1 MKIGMICFTARG
13 AGVCR
18 LLCRR
23 FRDTGTECT
32 GYVPRRFWKPEW
44 EEEGI
49 LPQDKS
55 LPEWTG
61 SMFGQ
66 NRALVFIGA
75 AGIAVRAIA
84 PFVRDKMTDPPVV
97 AADEAGHFCIPLL
110 SGHVGGANELAETMA
125 DWLQGIPVITTA
137 TDVNGIFAV
146 DVFAARR
153 GLCITDRKEAKE
165 ISAWLLDGGKVGFF
179 CDAQCGWAESGA
191 WPWLRR
197 NQSSDREADNRET
210 DNRETD
216 NRETDNRQR
225 SNRERENFRDSAE
238 GIPCHNICMNSVC
251 RHNIWITFRNSER
264 PCAAPAGEAAF
275 LRLVPKMVVVGVGCR
290 KGTLPD
296 ILERRVLKALEH
308 EGIDPAAVKAL
319 ATIDI
324 KAGEEAVSRLA
335 GRYGWEL
342 RTFTSGELL
351 AVEGEFEE
359 SEFVRSTVGVGNV
372 CERSCTARGGI
383 LLIHKQ
389 AGEGVTVAA
398 AIEPVIRSVYKSR
411 L

>member
-13 AGVCR
+13 TAICR

-23 FRDTGTECT
+23 FRDTGTEST

-44 EEEGI
+44 EAEGI
-49 LPQDKS
+49 RPQDKS
-55 LPEWTG
+55 LSEWTG
-61 SMFGQ
+61 SMFEEK
-66 NRALVFIGA
+66 RALVFIGA

-110 SGHVGGANELAETMA
+110 SGHVGGANELAERMA

-137 TDVNGIFAV
+137 TDVNGVFAV
-146 DVFAARR
+146 DVFAVRS

-179 CDAQCGWAESGA
+179 CDPECRGAERASGSG
-191 WPWLRR
+191 PLKNR
-197 NQSSDREADNRET
+197 SSGRET
-210 DNRETD
+210 
-216 NRETDNRQR
+216 
-225 SNRERENFRDSAE
+225 ENVGYGTEDICR
-238 GIPCHNICMNSVC
+238 HNICRNSVC

-264 PCAAPAGEAAF
+264 PTLSPDKEAVF
-275 LRLVPKMVVVGVGCR
+275 LRLVPKVVVVGVGCR
-290 KGTLPD
+290 KGTSPD
-296 ILERRVLKALEH
+296 ILEGRVLKALE
-308 EGIDPAAVKAL
+308 GGNIDPAAVKAL
-319 ATIDI
+319 STIDI
-324 KAGEEAVSRLA
+324 KAGEEAVTRLA

-398 AIEPVIRSVYKSR
+398 AIEPAAGKLDIEKCSWI
-411 L
+411 

>member
-13 AGVCR
+13 TAICR

-23 FRDTGTECT
+23 FRDTGTEST

-44 EEEGI
+44 EAEGI
-49 LPQDKS
+49 RPQDKS
-55 LPEWTG
+55 LSEWTG
-61 SMFGQ
+61 SMFEEK
-66 NRALVFIGA
+66 RALVFIGA

-110 SGHVGGANELAETMA
+110 SGHVGGANELAERMA

-137 TDVNGIFAV
+137 TDVNGVFAV
-146 DVFAARR
+146 DVFAVRS

-165 ISAWLLDGGKVGFF
+165 ISAWLLDGGKVGFC
-179 CDAQCGWAESGA
+179 CDPECRGAERASGSG
-191 WPWLRR
+191 PLKNR
-197 NQSSDREADNRET
+197 SSGRET
-210 DNRETD
+210 
-216 NRETDNRQR
+216 
-225 SNRERENFRDSAE
+225 ENVGYGTEDICR
-238 GIPCHNICMNSVC
+238 HNICRNSVC

-264 PCAAPAGEAAF
+264 PTLSPDKEAVF
-275 LRLVPKMVVVGVGCR
+275 LRLVPKVVVVGVGCR
-290 KGTLPD
+290 KGTSPD
-296 ILERRVLKALEH
+296 ILEGRVLKALES
-308 EGIDPAAVKAL
+308 GNIDPAAVKAL
-319 ATIDI
+319 STIDI
-324 KAGEEAVSRLA
+324 KAGEEAVTRLA

-372 CERSCTARGGI
+372 CERSCTARGGR

-398 AIEPVIRSVYKSR
+398 AIEPAAGKLDIEKCSWI
-411 L
+411 

>member
-13 AGVCR
+13 TAICR

-23 FRDTGTECT
+23 FRDTGTEST

-44 EEEGI
+44 EAEGI
-49 LPQDKS
+49 RPQDKS
-55 LPEWTG
+55 LSEWTG
-61 SMFGQ
+61 SMFEEK
-66 NRALVFIGA
+66 RALVFIGA

-110 SGHVGGANELAETMA
+110 SGHVGGANELAERMA

-137 TDVNGIFAV
+137 TDVNGVFAV
-146 DVFAARR
+146 DVFAVRS

-179 CDAQCGWAESGA
+179 CDPECRGAERASGSG
-191 WPWLRR
+191 PLKNR
-197 NQSSDREADNRET
+197 SSGRET
-210 DNRETD
+210 
-216 NRETDNRQR
+216 
-225 SNRERENFRDSAE
+225 ENVGYGTEDICR
-238 GIPCHNICMNSVC
+238 HNICRNSVC

-264 PCAAPAGEAAF
+264 PTLSPDKEAVF
-275 LRLVPKMVVVGVGCR
+275 LRLVPKVVVVGVGCR
-290 KGTLPD
+290 KGTSPD
-296 ILERRVLKALEH
+296 ILEGRVLKALES
-308 EGIDPAAVKAL
+308 GNIDPAAVKAL
-319 ATIDI
+319 STIDI
-324 KAGEEAVSRLA
+324 KAGEEAVTRLA

-372 CERSCTARGGI
+372 CERSCTARGGR

-398 AIEPVIRSVYKSR
+398 AIEPAAGKLDIEKCSR
-411 L
+411 I

>member
-13 AGVCR
+13 TAICR

-23 FRDTGTECT
+23 FRDTGTEST

-44 EEEGI
+44 EAEGI
-49 LPQDKS
+49 RPQDKS
-55 LPEWTG
+55 LSEWTG
-61 SMFGQ
+61 SMFEEK
-66 NRALVFIGA
+66 RALVFIGA

-110 SGHVGGANELAETMA
+110 SGHVGGANELAERMA

-137 TDVNGIFAV
+137 TDVNGVFAV
-146 DVFAARR
+146 DVFAVRS

-179 CDAQCGWAESGA
+179 CDPECRGAERASGSG
-191 WPWLRR
+191 PLKNR
-197 NQSSDREADNRET
+197 SSGRET
-210 DNRETD
+210 
-216 NRETDNRQR
+216 
-225 SNRERENFRDSAE
+225 ENVGYGTEDICR
-238 GIPCHNICMNSVC
+238 HNICRNSVC

-264 PCAAPAGEAAF
+264 PTLSPDKEAVF
-275 LRLVPKMVVVGVGCR
+275 LRLVPKVVVVGVGCR
-290 KGTLPD
+290 KGTSPD
-296 ILERRVLKALEH
+296 ILEGRVLKALES
-308 EGIDPAAVKAL
+308 GNIDPAAVKAL
-319 ATIDI
+319 STIDI
-324 KAGEEAVSRLA
+324 KAGEEAVTRLA

-342 RTFTSGELL
+342 RTFTAGELL
-351 AVEGEFEE
+351 AVKGEFEE

-372 CERSCTARGGI
+372 CERSCTARGGR

-398 AIEPVIRSVYKSR
+398 AIEPAAGKLDIEKCSWI
-411 L
+411 

>member
-13 AGVCR
+13 TAICR

-23 FRDTGTECT
+23 FRDTGTEST

-44 EEEGI
+44 EAEGI
-49 LPQDKS
+49 RPQDKS
-55 LPEWTG
+55 LSEWTG
-61 SMFGQ
+61 SMFEEK
-66 NRALVFIGA
+66 RALVFIGA

-110 SGHVGGANELAETMA
+110 SGHVGGANELAERMA

-137 TDVNGIFAV
+137 TDVNGVFAV
-146 DVFAARR
+146 DVFAVRS

-179 CDAQCGWAESGA
+179 CDPECRGAERASGSG
-191 WPWLRR
+191 PLKNR
-197 NQSSDREADNRET
+197 SSGRET
-210 DNRETD
+210 
-216 NRETDNRQR
+216 
-225 SNRERENFRDSAE
+225 ENVGYGTEDICR
-238 GIPCHNICMNSVC
+238 HNICRNSVC

-264 PCAAPAGEAAF
+264 PTLSPDKEAVF
-275 LRLVPKMVVVGVGCR
+275 LRLVPKVVAGGVGCR
-290 KGTLPD
+290 KGTSPD
-296 ILERRVLKALEH
+296 ILEGRVLKALES
-308 EGIDPAAVKAL
+308 GNIDPAAVKAL
-319 ATIDI
+319 STIDI
-324 KAGEEAVSRLA
+324 KAGEEAVTRLA

-372 CERSCTARGGI
+372 CERSCTARGGR

-398 AIEPVIRSVYKSR
+398 AIEPAAGKLDIEKCSWI
-411 L
+411 

>member
-13 AGVCR
+13 TAICR

-23 FRDTGTECT
+23 FRDTGTEST

-44 EEEGI
+44 EAEGI
-49 LPQDKS
+49 RPQDKS
-55 LPEWTG
+55 LSEWTG
-61 SMFGQ
+61 SMFEE

-110 SGHVGGANELAETMA
+110 SGHVGGANELAERMA

-137 TDVNGIFAV
+137 TDVNGVFAV
-146 DVFAARR
+146 DVFAVRS

-179 CDAQCGWAESGA
+179 CDPECRGAERASGSG
-191 WPWLRR
+191 PLKNR
-197 NQSSDREADNRET
+197 SSGRET
-210 DNRETD
+210 
-216 NRETDNRQR
+216 
-225 SNRERENFRDSAE
+225 ENVGYGTEDICR
-238 GIPCHNICMNSVC
+238 HNICRNSVC

-264 PCAAPAGEAAF
+264 PTLSPDKEAVF
-275 LRLVPKMVVVGVGCR
+275 LRLVPKVVVVGVGCR
-290 KGTLPD
+290 KGTSPD
-296 ILERRVLKALEH
+296 ILEGRVLKALES
-308 EGIDPAAVKAL
+308 GNIDPAAVKAL
-319 ATIDI
+319 STIDI
-324 KAGEEAVSRLA
+324 KAGEEAVTRLA

-372 CERSCTARGGI
+372 CERSCTARGGR

-398 AIEPVIRSVYKSR
+398 AIEPAAGKLDIEKCSWI
-411 L
+411 

>member
-13 AGVCR
+13 TAICR

-23 FRDTGTECT
+23 FRDTGTEST

-44 EEEGI
+44 EAEGI
-49 LPQDKS
+49 RPQDKS
-55 LPEWTG
+55 LSEWTG
-61 SMFGQ
+61 SMFEEK
-66 NRALVFIGA
+66 RALVFIGA

-84 PFVRDKMTDPPVV
+84 PFVRDKMMDPPVV

-110 SGHVGGANELAETMA
+110 SGHVGGANELAERMA

-137 TDVNGIFAV
+137 TDVNGVFAV
-146 DVFAARR
+146 DVFAVRS

-179 CDAQCGWAESGA
+179 CDPECRGAERASGSG
-191 WPWLRR
+191 PLKNR
-197 NQSSDREADNRET
+197 SSGRET
-210 DNRETD
+210 
-216 NRETDNRQR
+216 
-225 SNRERENFRDSAE
+225 ENVGYGTEDICR
-238 GIPCHNICMNSVC
+238 HNICRNSVC

-264 PCAAPAGEAAF
+264 PTLSPDKEAVF
-275 LRLVPKMVVVGVGCR
+275 LRLVPKVVVVGVGCR
-290 KGTLPD
+290 KGTSPD
-296 ILERRVLKALEH
+296 ILEGRVLKALES
-308 EGIDPAAVKAL
+308 GNIDPAAVKAL
-319 ATIDI
+319 STIDI
-324 KAGEEAVSRLA
+324 KAGEEAVTRLA

-372 CERSCTARGGI
+372 CERSCTARGGR

-398 AIEPVIRSVYKSR
+398 AIEPAAGKLDIEKCSWI
-411 L
+411 

>member
-1 MKIGMICFTARG
+1 MRIGMICFTARG
-13 AGVCR
+13 TAICR

-23 FRDTGTECT
+23 FRDTGTEST

-44 EEEGI
+44 EAEGI
-49 LPQDKS
+49 RPQDKS
-55 LPEWTG
+55 LSEWTG
-61 SMFGQ
+61 SMFEEK
-66 NRALVFIGA
+66 RALVFIGA

-110 SGHVGGANELAETMA
+110 SGHVGGANELAERMA

-137 TDVNGIFAV
+137 TDVNGVFAV
-146 DVFAARR
+146 DVFAVRS

-179 CDAQCGWAESGA
+179 CDPECRGAERASGSG
-191 WPWLRR
+191 PLKNR
-197 NQSSDREADNRET
+197 SSGRET
-210 DNRETD
+210 
-216 NRETDNRQR
+216 
-225 SNRERENFRDSAE
+225 ENVGYGTEDICR
-238 GIPCHNICMNSVC
+238 HNICRNSVC

-264 PCAAPAGEAAF
+264 PTLSPDKEAVF
-275 LRLVPKMVVVGVGCR
+275 LRLVPKVVVVGVGCR
-290 KGTLPD
+290 KGTSPD
-296 ILERRVLKALEH
+296 ILEGRVLKALES
-308 EGIDPAAVKAL
+308 GNIDPAAVKAL
-319 ATIDI
+319 STIDI
-324 KAGEEAVSRLA
+324 KAGEEAVTRLA

-372 CERSCTARGGI
+372 CERSCTARGGR

-398 AIEPVIRSVYKSR
+398 AIEPAAGKLDIEKCSWI
-411 L
+411 

>member
-13 AGVCR
+13 TAICR

-23 FRDTGTECT
+23 FRDTGTEST

-44 EEEGI
+44 EAEGI
-49 LPQDKS
+49 RPQDKS
-55 LPEWTG
+55 LSEWTG
-61 SMFGQ
+61 SMFEEK
-66 NRALVFIGA
+66 RALVFIGA

-110 SGHVGGANELAETMA
+110 SGHVGGANELAERMA

-137 TDVNGIFAV
+137 TDVNGVFAV
-146 DVFAARR
+146 DVFAVRS

-179 CDAQCGWAESGA
+179 CDPECRGAERASGSG
-191 WPWLRR
+191 PLKNR
-197 NQSSDREADNRET
+197 SSGRET
-210 DNRETD
+210 
-216 NRETDNRQR
+216 
-225 SNRERENFRDSAE
+225 ENVGYGTEDICR
-238 GIPCHNICMNSVC
+238 HNICRNSVC

-264 PCAAPAGEAAF
+264 PTLSPDKEAVF
-275 LRLVPKMVVVGVGCR
+275 LRLVPKVVAGGVGCR
-290 KGTLPD
+290 KGTSPD
-296 ILERRVLKALEH
+296 ILEGRVLKALES
-308 EGIDPAAVKAL
+308 GNIDPAAVKAL
-319 ATIDI
+319 STIDI
-324 KAGEEAVSRLA
+324 KAGEEAVTRLA

-359 SEFVRSTVGVGNV
+359 SEFVRSAVGVGNV
-372 CERSCTARGGI
+372 CERSCTARGGR

-398 AIEPVIRSVYKSR
+398 AIEPAAGKLDIEKCSWI
-411 L
+411 

>member
-13 AGVCR
+13 TAICR

-23 FRDTGTECT
+23 FRDTGTEST

-44 EEEGI
+44 EAEGI
-49 LPQDKS
+49 RPQDKS
-55 LPEWTG
+55 LSEWTG
-61 SMFGQ
+61 SMFEEK
-66 NRALVFIGA
+66 RALVFIGA

-110 SGHVGGANELAETMA
+110 SGHVGGANELAERMA

-137 TDVNGIFAV
+137 TDVNGVFAV
-146 DVFAARR
+146 DVFAVRS

-179 CDAQCGWAESGA
+179 CDPECRGAERASGSG
-191 WPWLRR
+191 PLKNR
-197 NQSSDREADNRET
+197 SSGRET
-210 DNRETD
+210 
-216 NRETDNRQR
+216 
-225 SNRERENFRDSAE
+225 ENVGYGTEDICR
-238 GIPCHNICMNSVC
+238 HNICRNSVC

-264 PCAAPAGEAAF
+264 PTLSPDKEAVF
-275 LRLVPKMVVVGVGCR
+275 LRLVPKVVVVGVGCR
-290 KGTLPD
+290 KGTSPD
-296 ILERRVLKALEH
+296 ILEGRVLKALES
-308 EGIDPAAVKAL
+308 GNIDPAAVKAL
-319 ATIDI
+319 STIDI
-324 KAGEEAVSRLA
+324 KAGEEAVTRLA

-372 CERSCTARGGI
+372 CERSCTARGGR

-398 AIEPVIRSVYKSR
+398 AIEAAAGKLDIEKCSWI
-411 L
+411 

>member
-13 AGVCR
+13 TAICR

-23 FRDTGTECT
+23 FRDKGTEST

-44 EEEGI
+44 EAEGI
-49 LPQDKS
+49 RPQDKS
-55 LPEWTG
+55 LSEWTG
-61 SMFGQ
+61 SMFEEK
-66 NRALVFIGA
+66 RALVFIGA

-110 SGHVGGANELAETMA
+110 SGHVGGANELAERMA

-137 TDVNGIFAV
+137 TDVNGVFAV
-146 DVFAARR
+146 DVFAVRS

-179 CDAQCGWAESGA
+179 CDPECRGAERASGSG
-191 WPWLRR
+191 PLKNR
-197 NQSSDREADNRET
+197 SSGRET
-210 DNRETD
+210 
-216 NRETDNRQR
+216 
-225 SNRERENFRDSAE
+225 ENVGYGTEDICR
-238 GIPCHNICMNSVC
+238 HNICRNSVC

-264 PCAAPAGEAAF
+264 PTLSPDKEAVF
-275 LRLVPKMVVVGVGCR
+275 LRLVPKVVVVGVGCR
-290 KGTLPD
+290 KGTSPD
-296 ILERRVLKALEH
+296 ILEGRVLKALES
-308 EGIDPAAVKAL
+308 GNIDPAAVKAL
-319 ATIDI
+319 STIDI
-324 KAGEEAVSRLA
+324 KAGEEAVTRLA

-372 CERSCTARGGI
+372 CERSCTARGGR

-398 AIEPVIRSVYKSR
+398 AIEPAAGKLDIEKCSWI
-411 L
+411 

>member
-13 AGVCR
+13 TAICR

-23 FRDTGTECT
+23 FRDTGTEST

-44 EEEGI
+44 EAEGI
-49 LPQDKS
+49 LPQDRS
-55 LPEWTG
+55 LSEWTG

-66 NRALVFIGA
+66 KRALVFIGA

-84 PFVRDKMTDPPVV
+84 PYVRDKMTDPPVV

-110 SGHVGGANELAETMA
+110 SGHVGGANELAERMA
-125 DWLQGIPVITTA
+125 GWLNGIPVITTA
-137 TDVNGIFAV
+137 TDVNGVFAV
-146 DVFAARR
+146 DVFAVRS

-179 CDAQCGWAESGA
+179 CDPECRGAERASGSG
-191 WPWLRR
+191 PLKNR
-197 NQSSDREADNRET
+197 SSGRET
-210 DNRETD
+210 
-216 NRETDNRQR
+216 
-225 SNRERENFRDSAE
+225 ENVGYGTEDICR
-238 GIPCHNICMNSVC
+238 HNICMNRVC
-251 RHNIWITFRNSER
+251 GHNIWITFRNSER
-264 PCAAPAGEAAF
+264 PSF

-290 KGTLPD
+290 KGTPPD
-296 ILERRVLKALEH
+296 VLERRVLETLKDG
-308 EGIDPAAVKAL
+308 GIDPAAVKAL
-319 ATIDI
+319 STIDI
-324 KAGEEAVSRLA
+324 KAGEAAVSRLA

-372 CERSCTARGGI
+372 CERSCTARGGR

-398 AIEPVIRSVYKSR
+398 AIEPAAGKLDIEKCSWI
-411 L
+411 

>member
-13 AGVCR
+13 TAICR

-23 FRDTGTECT
+23 FRDTGTEST

-44 EEEGI
+44 EAEGI
-49 LPQDKS
+49 RPQDKS
-55 LPEWTG
+55 LSEWTG
-61 SMFGQ
+61 SMFEEK
-66 NRALVFIGA
+66 RALVFIGA

-84 PFVRDKMTDPPVV
+84 PFIRDKMTDPPVV

-110 SGHVGGANELAETMA
+110 SGHVGGANELAERMA

-137 TDVNGIFAV
+137 TDVNDVFAV
-146 DVFAARR
+146 DVFAVRS

-179 CDAQCGWAESGA
+179 CDPECRRWDRASGA
-191 WPWLRR
+191 GPLSNR
-197 NQSSDREADNRET
+197 SSGRET
-210 DNRETD
+210 
-216 NRETDNRQR
+216 
-225 SNRERENFRDSAE
+225 ENVGYGTEDICR
-238 GIPCHNICMNSVC
+238 HNICMNSVC

-264 PCAAPAGEAAF
+264 PSLSPDKEAVF
-275 LRLVPKMVVVGVGCR
+275 LRLVPKVVVVGVGCR
-290 KGTLPD
+290 KGTSPD
-296 ILERRVLKALEH
+296 ILEGRVLKALE
-308 EGIDPAAVKAL
+308 GGNIDPAAVKAL
-319 ATIDI
+319 STIDI
-324 KAGEEAVSRLA
+324 KAGEEAVTRLA

-372 CERSCTARGGI
+372 CERSCTARGGR

-398 AIEPVIRSVYKSR
+398 AIEPAAGKLDIEKCSWI
-411 L
+411 

>member
-13 AGVCR
+13 TAICR

-23 FRDTGTECT
+23 FRDTGTEST

-44 EEEGI
+44 EAEGI
-49 LPQDKS
+49 RPQDKS
-55 LPEWTG
+55 LSEWTG
-61 SMFGQ
+61 SMFEEK
-66 NRALVFIGA
+66 RALVFIGA

-110 SGHVGGANELAETMA
+110 SGHVGGANELAERMA

-137 TDVNGIFAV
+137 TDVNGVFAV
-146 DVFAARR
+146 DVFAVRS

-179 CDAQCGWAESGA
+179 CDPECRGAERASGSG
-191 WPWLRR
+191 PLKNR
-197 NQSSDREADNRET
+197 SSGRET
-210 DNRETD
+210 
-216 NRETDNRQR
+216 
-225 SNRERENFRDSAE
+225 ENVGYGTEDICR
-238 GIPCHNICMNSVC
+238 HNICRNSVC

-264 PCAAPAGEAAF
+264 PTLSPDKEAVF
-275 LRLVPKMVVVGVGCR
+275 LRLVPKVVVVGVGCR
-290 KGTLPD
+290 KGTSPD
-296 ILERRVLKALEH
+296 ILEDRVLKALE
-308 EGIDPAAVKAL
+308 GRNIDPAAVKAL
-319 ATIDI
+319 STIDI
-324 KAGEEAVSRLA
+324 KSGEEAVTRLA

-372 CERSCTARGGI
+372 CERSCTARGGR

-398 AIEPVIRSVYKSR
+398 AIEPAAGKLDIEKCSWI
-411 L
+411 

>member
-13 AGVCR
+13 TAICR

-23 FRDTGTECT
+23 FRDTGTEST

-44 EEEGI
+44 EAEGI
-49 LPQDKS
+49 RPQDKS
-55 LPEWTG
+55 LSEWTG
-61 SMFGQ
+61 SMFEEK
-66 NRALVFIGA
+66 RALVFIGA

-110 SGHVGGANELAETMA
+110 SGQVGGANELAERMA

-137 TDVNGIFAV
+137 TDVNGVFAV
-146 DVFAARR
+146 DVFAVRS

-179 CDAQCGWAESGA
+179 CDPECRGAERASGSG
-191 WPWLRR
+191 PLKNR
-197 NQSSDREADNRET
+197 SSGRET
-210 DNRETD
+210 
-216 NRETDNRQR
+216 
-225 SNRERENFRDSAE
+225 ENVGYGTEDICR
-238 GIPCHNICMNSVC
+238 HNICRNSVC

-264 PCAAPAGEAAF
+264 PTLSPDKEAVF
-275 LRLVPKMVVVGVGCR
+275 LRLVPKVVVVGVGCR
-290 KGTLPD
+290 KGTSPD
-296 ILERRVLKALEH
+296 ILEGRVLKALES
-308 EGIDPAAVKAL
+308 GNIDPAAVKAL
-319 ATIDI
+319 STIDI
-324 KAGEEAVSRLA
+324 KAGEEAVTRLA

-372 CERSCTARGGI
+372 CERSCTARGGR

-398 AIEPVIRSVYKSR
+398 AIEPAAGKLDIEKCSWI
-411 L
+411 

>member
-13 AGVCR
+13 TAICR

-23 FRDTGTECT
+23 FRDTGTEST

-44 EEEGI
+44 EAEGI
-49 LPQDKS
+49 RPQDKS
-55 LPEWTG
+55 LSEWTG
-61 SMFGQ
+61 SMFEEK
-66 NRALVFIGA
+66 RALVFIGA

-97 AADEAGHFCIPLL
+97 AVDEAGHFCIPLL
-110 SGHVGGANELAETMA
+110 SGHVGGANELAERMA

-137 TDVNGIFAV
+137 TDVNGVFAV
-146 DVFAARR
+146 DVFAVRS

-179 CDAQCGWAESGA
+179 CDPECRGAERASGSG
-191 WPWLRR
+191 PLKNR
-197 NQSSDREADNRET
+197 SSGRET
-210 DNRETD
+210 
-216 NRETDNRQR
+216 
-225 SNRERENFRDSAE
+225 ENVGYGTEDICR
-238 GIPCHNICMNSVC
+238 HNICRNSVC

-264 PCAAPAGEAAF
+264 PTLSPDKEAVF
-275 LRLVPKMVVVGVGCR
+275 LRLVPKVVVVGVGCR
-290 KGTLPD
+290 KGTSPD
-296 ILERRVLKALEH
+296 ILEGRVLKALES
-308 EGIDPAAVKAL
+308 GNIDPAAVKAL
-319 ATIDI
+319 STIDI
-324 KAGEEAVSRLA
+324 KAGEEAVTRLA

-372 CERSCTARGGI
+372 CERSCTARGGR

-398 AIEPVIRSVYKSR
+398 AIEPAAGELDI
-411 L
+411 

>member
-13 AGVCR
+13 TAICR

-23 FRDTGTECT
+23 FRDTGTEST

-44 EEEGI
+44 EAEGI
-49 LPQDKS
+49 RPQDKS
-55 LPEWTG
+55 LSEWTG
-61 SMFGQ
+61 SMFEEK
-66 NRALVFIGA
+66 RALVFIGA

-110 SGHVGGANELAETMA
+110 SGHVGGANELAERMA

-137 TDVNGIFAV
+137 TDVNGVFAV
-146 DVFAARR
+146 DVFAVRS
-153 GLCITDRKEAKE
+153 GLCIIDRKEAKE

-179 CDAQCGWAESGA
+179 CDPECRGAERASGSG
-191 WPWLRR
+191 PLKNR
-197 NQSSDREADNRET
+197 SSGRET
-210 DNRETD
+210 
-216 NRETDNRQR
+216 
-225 SNRERENFRDSAE
+225 ENVGYGTEDICR
-238 GIPCHNICMNSVC
+238 HNICRNSVC

-264 PCAAPAGEAAF
+264 PTLSPDKEAVF
-275 LRLVPKMVVVGVGCR
+275 LRLVPKVVVVGVGCR
-290 KGTLPD
+290 KGTSPD
-296 ILERRVLKALEH
+296 ILEGRVLKALES
-308 EGIDPAAVKAL
+308 GNIDPAAVKAL
-319 ATIDI
+319 STIDI
-324 KAGEEAVSRLA
+324 KAGEEAVTRLA

-372 CERSCTARGGI
+372 CERSCTARGGR

-398 AIEPVIRSVYKSR
+398 AIEPAAGKLDIEKCSWI
-411 L
+411 

>member
-13 AGVCR
+13 TAICR

-23 FRDTGTECT
+23 FRDTGTEST

-44 EEEGI
+44 EAEGI
-49 LPQDKS
+49 RPQDKS
-55 LPEWTG
+55 LSEWTG
-61 SMFGQ
+61 SMFEEK
-66 NRALVFIGA
+66 RALVFIGA

-110 SGHVGGANELAETMA
+110 SGHVGGANELAERMA

-137 TDVNGIFAV
+137 TDVNGVFAV
-146 DVFAARR
+146 DVFAVRS

-179 CDAQCGWAESGA
+179 CDPECRGAERASGSG
-191 WPWLRR
+191 PLKNR
-197 NQSSDREADNRET
+197 SSGRET
-210 DNRETD
+210 
-216 NRETDNRQR
+216 
-225 SNRERENFRDSAE
+225 ENVGYGTEDICR
-238 GIPCHNICMNSVC
+238 HNICRNSVC

-264 PCAAPAGEAAF
+264 PTLSPDKEAVF
-275 LRLVPKMVVVGVGCR
+275 LRLVPKVVVVGVGCR
-290 KGTLPD
+290 KGTSPD
-296 ILERRVLKALEH
+296 ILEGRVLKALES
-308 EGIDPAAVKAL
+308 GNIDPAAVKAL
-319 ATIDI
+319 STIDI
-324 KAGEEAVSRLA
+324 KAGEEAVTRLA

-372 CERSCTARGGI
+372 CERSCTARGGR

-398 AIEPVIRSVYKSR
+398 AIEPAAEKLDIEKCSWI
-411 L
+411 

>member
-13 AGVCR
+13 AGICR
-18 LLCRR
+18 LLCGR
-23 FRDTGTECT
+23 FRDTGTECR

-44 EEEGI
+44 EAEGI
-49 LPQDKS
+49 LPQDRS
-55 LPEWTG
+55 LSEWTG

-66 NRALVFIGA
+66 KRALVFIGA

-110 SGHVGGANELAETMA
+110 SGHVGGANELAERMA
-125 DWLQGIPVITTA
+125 GWLQGIPVITTA
-137 TDVNGIFAV
+137 TDVNGVFAV
-146 DVFAARR
+146 DVFAARS

-179 CDAQCGWAESGA
+179 CDAECHGAESASGA
-191 WPWLRR
+191 GSWR
-197 NQSSDREADNRET
+197 NWISDRET
-210 DNRETD
+210 GI
-216 NRETDNRQR
+216 
-225 SNRERENFRDSAE
+225 FGE
-238 GIPCHNICMNSVC
+238 GAKGICRHNICMNSVC

-264 PCAAPAGEAAF
+264 PSF

-290 KGTLPD
+290 KGTPPD
-296 ILERRVLKALEH
+296 VLERRVLEALEDS
-308 EGIDPAAVKAL
+308 GIDPAAVKAL
-319 ATIDI
+319 STIDI
-324 KAGEEAVSRLA
+324 KAKEAAVSQLA

-372 CERSCTARGGI
+372 CERSCTAGGGI
-383 LLIHKQ
+383 LLIHKR

-398 AIEPVIRSVYKSR
+398 AIEPVAGAGHREIRH
-411 L
+411 

>member
-13 AGVCR
+13 TAICS

-23 FRDTGTECT
+23 FRDTGTEST

-44 EEEGI
+44 EAEGI
-49 LPQDKS
+49 RPQDKS
-55 LPEWTG
+55 LSEWTG
-61 SMFGQ
+61 SMFEEK
-66 NRALVFIGA
+66 RALVFIGA

-110 SGHVGGANELAETMA
+110 SGHVGGANELAERMA

-137 TDVNGIFAV
+137 TDVNGVFAV
-146 DVFAARR
+146 DVFAVRS

-179 CDAQCGWAESGA
+179 CDPECRGAERASGSG
-191 WPWLRR
+191 PLKNR
-197 NQSSDREADNRET
+197 SSGRET
-210 DNRETD
+210 
-216 NRETDNRQR
+216 
-225 SNRERENFRDSAE
+225 ENVGYGTEDICR
-238 GIPCHNICMNSVC
+238 HNICRNSVC

-264 PCAAPAGEAAF
+264 PTLSPDKEAVF
-275 LRLVPKMVVVGVGCR
+275 LRLVPKVVVVGVGCR
-290 KGTLPD
+290 KGTSPD
-296 ILERRVLKALEH
+296 ILEGRVLKALES
-308 EGIDPAAVKAL
+308 GNIDPAAVKAL
-319 ATIDI
+319 STIDI
-324 KAGEEAVSRLA
+324 KAGEEAVTRLA

-372 CERSCTARGGI
+372 CERSCTARGGR

-398 AIEPVIRSVYKSR
+398 AIEPAAGKLDIEKCSWI
-411 L
+411 

>member
-13 AGVCR
+13 TAICR

-23 FRDTGTECT
+23 FRDTGTEST

-44 EEEGI
+44 EAEGI
-49 LPQDKS
+49 RPQDKS
-55 LPEWTG
+55 LSEWTG
-61 SMFGQ
+61 SMFEEK
-66 NRALVFIGA
+66 RALVFIGA

-110 SGHVGGANELAETMA
+110 SGHVGGANELAERMA

-137 TDVNGIFAV
+137 TDVNGVFAV
-146 DVFAARR
+146 DVFAVRS

-179 CDAQCGWAESGA
+179 CDPECRGAERASGSG
-191 WPWLRR
+191 PLKNR
-197 NQSSDREADNRET
+197 SSGRET
-210 DNRETD
+210 
-216 NRETDNRQR
+216 
-225 SNRERENFRDSAE
+225 ENVGYGTEDICR
-238 GIPCHNICMNSVC
+238 HNICRNSVC

-264 PCAAPAGEAAF
+264 PTLSPDKEAVF
-275 LRLVPKMVVVGVGCR
+275 LRLVPKVVVVGVGCR
-290 KGTLPD
+290 KGTSPD
-296 ILERRVLKALEH
+296 ILEGRVLKALES
-308 EGIDPAAVKAL
+308 GNIDPAAVKAL
-319 ATIDI
+319 STIDI
-324 KAGEEAVSRLA
+324 KAGEEAVTRLA

-372 CERSCTARGGI
+372 CERSCTARGGR

-398 AIEPVIRSVYKSR
+398 AIEPAAGKLDIEKGSWI
-411 L
+411 

>member
-13 AGVCR
+13 TAICR

-23 FRDTGTECT
+23 FRDTGTEST

-44 EEEGI
+44 EAEGI
-49 LPQDKS
+49 RPQDKS
-55 LPEWTG
+55 LSEWTG
-61 SMFGQ
+61 SMFEEK
-66 NRALVFIGA
+66 RALVFIGA

-110 SGHVGGANELAETMA
+110 SGHVGGANELAERMA

-137 TDVNGIFAV
+137 TDVNGVFAV
-146 DVFAARR
+146 DVFAVRS

-179 CDAQCGWAESGA
+179 CDSECRGAKRASGA
-191 WPWLRR
+191 GPLKNR
-197 NQSSDREADNRET
+197 SSGRET
-210 DNRETD
+210 
-216 NRETDNRQR
+216 
-225 SNRERENFRDSAE
+225 ENVGYGTEDICR
-238 GIPCHNICMNSVC
+238 HNICRNSVC

-264 PCAAPAGEAAF
+264 PTLSPDKEAVF
-275 LRLVPKMVVVGVGCR
+275 LRLVPKVVVVGVGCR
-290 KGTLPD
+290 KGTSPD
-296 ILERRVLKALEH
+296 ILEDRVLKALE
-308 EGIDPAAVKAL
+308 GGNSDPAAVKAL
-319 ATIDI
+319 STIDI
-324 KAGEEAVSRLA
+324 KSGEEAVTRLA

-372 CERSCTARGGI
+372 CERSCTARGGR

-398 AIEPVIRSVYKSR
+398 AIEPAAGKLDIEKCSWI
-411 L
+411 

>member
-13 AGVCR
+13 TAICR

-23 FRDTGTECT
+23 FRDTGTEST

-44 EEEGI
+44 EAEGI
-49 LPQDKS
+49 RPQDKS
-55 LPEWTG
+55 LSEWTG
-61 SMFGQ
+61 SMFEEK
-66 NRALVFIGA
+66 RALVFIGA

-110 SGHVGGANELAETMA
+110 SGHVGGANELAERMA

-137 TDVNGIFAV
+137 TDVNGVFAV
-146 DVFAARR
+146 DVFAVRS

-179 CDAQCGWAESGA
+179 CDPECRGAERASGSG
-191 WPWLRR
+191 PLKNR
-197 NQSSDREADNRET
+197 SSGRET
-210 DNRETD
+210 
-216 NRETDNRQR
+216 
-225 SNRERENFRDSAE
+225 ENVGYGTEDICR
-238 GIPCHNICMNSVC
+238 HNICRNSVC

-264 PCAAPAGEAAF
+264 PTLSPDKEAVF
-275 LRLVPKMVVVGVGCR
+275 LRLVPKVVVVGVGCR
-290 KGTLPD
+290 KGTSPD
-296 ILERRVLKALEH
+296 ILEGRVLKALES
-308 EGIDPAAVKAL
+308 GNIDPAAVKAL
-319 ATIDI
+319 STIDI
-324 KAGEEAVSRLA
+324 KAGEEAVTRLA

-372 CERSCTARGGI
+372 CERSCTARGGR

-398 AIEPVIRSVYKSR
+398 AIEPAEEKLDIEKCNWI
-411 L
+411 